1 MMTKRRAG
9 TAKRTRYSTN
19 TCRKKQSKIDI
30 IKKNIGLSNTDTGSK
45 IAKRVLN
52 YSGNSMT
59 RAKLMISRCKNKSK
73 NCTFIGKTTKIV
85 TNLTK
90 EWSRPP
96 HDRIT
101 AKRKNKKR
109 KTDKSRQPVPSS
121 IIFLKSKST
130 SVREKKTR

>member
-1 MMTKRRAG
+1 MMMTKRKAN

-19 TCRKKQSKIDI
+19 RSRRKQSKIDI

-52 YSGNSMT
+52 YSGNSMA

-85 TNLTK
+85 INLRK
-90 EWSRPP
+90 EWNRPT

-109 KTDKSRQPVPSS
+109 KRKKSKVAVPSS
-121 IIFLKSKST
+121 IIFLKS
-130 SVREKKTR
+130 